1 MIFAQ
6 KVTSFYVA
14 LKYCDTMK
22 TLAFCGTFENTSI
35 LIASYAFVTLKNFDL
50 LNNVV
55 NKIILFANLFY

>member
-14 LKYCDTMK
+14 LKYCDTKK

-35 LIASYAFVTLKNFDL
+35 LIASYAFVTKKF
-50 LNNVV
+50 
-55 NKIILFANLFY
+55 